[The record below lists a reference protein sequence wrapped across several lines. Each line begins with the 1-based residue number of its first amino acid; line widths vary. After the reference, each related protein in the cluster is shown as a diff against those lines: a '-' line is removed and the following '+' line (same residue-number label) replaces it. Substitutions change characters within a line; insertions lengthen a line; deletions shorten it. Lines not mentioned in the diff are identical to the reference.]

1 VASEEGKSLSLFTR
15 HSLLFTMR
23 QNRLPNQVRDIK
35 VETNVNLYAEGSA
48 LVKWGNTHVMA
59 TVTLDNK
66 LPPHLRGQGPG
77 KQKQQGGWLT
87 AEYAMLPRATN
98 ERVQR
103 ERLYSGGRTQ
113 EIQRLI
119 GRAMRSVVDLSFFNN
134 QTLMIDIDV
143 LQADGGT
150 RCAGIL
156 AGYAALHDMANKL
169 LFKGKINDWPLS
181 HEIAAVSLGVV
192 KGQQLI
198 DLEFSEDS
206 QAEVDL
212 NVVATGDGS
221 IIEVQG
227 GGESTPIAAEQYVQ
241 LVASGIQAV
250 QYIVGVVKPQLN
262 YHQ

>member
-1 VASEEGKSLSLFTR
+1 
-15 HSLLFTMR
+15 MR
-23 QNRLPNQVRDIK
+23 QGRLPNQVRDIK
-35 VETNVNLYAEGSA
+35 VETNVNIHAEGSA
-48 LVKWGNTHVMA
+48 LVKWGNTHVIA

-66 LPPHLRGQGPG
+66 LPPHLRGQGH
-77 KQKQQGGWLT
+77 KGGWLT

-134 QTLMIDIDV
+134 QTLMIDVDV

-156 AGYAALHDMANKL
+156 AGYAALHDLANKL

-181 HEIAAVSLGVV
+181 HEVAAVSLGVV

-212 NVVATGDGS
+212 NVVATGDGQ

-227 GGESTPIAAEQYVQ
+227 GGESTVIGAEQYVE
-241 LVASGIQAV
+241 LVAAGVSAV
-250 QYIVGVVKPQLN
+250 QYIVSVVKPQLK
-262 YHQ
+262 

>member
-1 VASEEGKSLSLFTR
+1 
-15 HSLLFTMR
+15 MR
-23 QNRLPNQVRDIK
+23 QGRLPNQVRDIT
-35 VETNVNLYAEGSA
+35 VETNVNIYAEGSA
-48 LVKWGNTHVMA
+48 LVKWGNTHVIA

-66 LPPHLRGQGPG
+66 LPPHLRGQGH
-77 KQKQQGGWLT
+77 KGGWLT

-134 QTLMIDIDV
+134 QTLMIDVDV

-150 RCAGIL
+150 RCAGIV
-156 AGYAALHDMANKL
+156 AGYAALHDLANKL

-181 HEIAAVSLGVV
+181 HEVAAVSLGIV
-192 KGQQLI
+192 KGQELV

-212 NVVATGDGS
+212 NVVATGGGQ

-241 LVASGIQAV
+241 LVATGVKAV
-250 QYIVGVVKPQLN
+250 QYIVEVVKPQLK
-262 YHQ
+262 